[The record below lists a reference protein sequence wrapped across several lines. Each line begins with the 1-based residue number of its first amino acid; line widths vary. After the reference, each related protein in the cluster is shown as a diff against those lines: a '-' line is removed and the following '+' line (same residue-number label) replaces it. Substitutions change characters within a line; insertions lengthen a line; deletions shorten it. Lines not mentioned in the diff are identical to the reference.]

1 MKTISLHYETVAC
14 KNVEIDLSELTLE
27 QRETIKLYVQ
37 IDKPELIHSY
47 LQNEGLLKNFKFEPT
62 QYDNFK
68 DVPPEDMSIYIWYG

>member
-27 QRETIKLYVQ
+27 QRETVKLYVQ

-47 LQNEGLLKNFKFEPT
+47 LQNIGLLKNSKFEPT

-68 DVPPEDMSIYIWYG
+68 DVPPEDMSIYI